1 MGSARGL
8 GGRGMGAFD
17 EKWAGAGQMGGG
29 GGKKSEFW
37 AGVQKKGK
45 KGAGVGRKSF
55 GGGRG
60 VVPGSPQGHR
70 IEGL

>member
-1 MGSARGL
+1 
-8 GGRGMGAFD
+8 MGAFD
-17 EKWAGAGQMGGG
+17 EKWAGGVRVRWAGGG
-29 GGKKSEFW
+29 GRGQKIGILGE
-37 AGVQKKGK
+37 GTKKGK
-45 KGAGVGRKSF
+45 KGAGVGGKSF